1 MRISEE
7 SLNKR
12 EEYKLQMNDLYDS
25 PNINFKRSLTV
36 DEVINI
42 LENFKKDTSG
52 DRVLIAN
59 TITEHDDETNEDFT
73 TLVLSSFIDDESGRV
88 FRVMTA
94 FYAIDPEGDD
104 QEVSSGCNGD
114 SCPIPGVKFIEEKED
129 E

>member
-12 EEYKLQMNDLYDS
+12 DEYKLQMNDLYDS

-52 DRVLIAN
+52 DRVLVAN
-59 TITEHDDETNEDFT
+59 TIIEHDDETNEDFT
-73 TLVLSSFIDDESGRV
+73 TLVLSSFIDDENGRAS
-88 FRVMTA
+88 RVMTA
-94 FYAIDPEGDD
+94 FYAVDPEDGD
-104 QEVSSGCNGD
+104 QEVSGECNSD
-114 SCPIPGVKFIEEKED
+114 SCPIPGAKFTEGEED